1 MDLLKLVVGGKPY
14 KNFGNWCCVD
24 MVSSVVWEATRRLY
38 GRRCWAEMRSKK

>member
-1 MDLLKLVVGGKPY
+1 MNLLKLVVGGNPY
-14 KNFGNWCCVD
+14 KNFGSWCYVD